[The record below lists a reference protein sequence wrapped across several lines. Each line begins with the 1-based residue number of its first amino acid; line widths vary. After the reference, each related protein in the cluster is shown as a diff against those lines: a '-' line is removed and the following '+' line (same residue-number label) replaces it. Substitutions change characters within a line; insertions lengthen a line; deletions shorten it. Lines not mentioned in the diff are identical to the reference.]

1 MYHSALIVNAITTDR
16 IRDAEQAR
24 RVTRISIT
32 ESAAPQ
38 RARRLRSLATRIA
51 APGMR

>member
-1 MYHSALIVNAITTDR
+1 MYHTALIVNAITNDR
-16 IRDAEQAR
+16 IREAEQAR
-24 RVTRISIT
+24 RVSRINIT

-51 APGMR
+51 VPGLR